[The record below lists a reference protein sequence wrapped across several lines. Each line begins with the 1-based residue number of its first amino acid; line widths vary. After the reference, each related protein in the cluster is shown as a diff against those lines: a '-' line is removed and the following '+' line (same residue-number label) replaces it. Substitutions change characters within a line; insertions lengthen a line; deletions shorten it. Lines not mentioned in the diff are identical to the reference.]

1 MGKLILVRH
10 GETELNREKKFFGW
24 LDPSLNKTGK
34 HQAFLAGKKIE
45 KILEGKESVKIYTS
59 PLKRALETCGE
70 MRIDKFTKEIAHDL
84 KEINFGI
91 FEGLSYEEILEKYP
105 QESKVAFTQWEDYDF
120 QIGESPRK
128 LQGRVI
134 SFIERELDLK
144 GINIIVTHW
153 GVINSI
159 LSYFF
164 SKDLEA
170 YWKFS
175 LKNGGIALIDFN
187 EGFPVLEGFNIG
199 AWDD

>member
-45 KILEGKESVKIYTS
+45 KILEGKESVKIYIS

>member
-120 QIGESPRK
+120 QIGESPRE

>member
-1 MGKLILVRH
+1 M
-10 GETELNREKKFFGW
+10 
-24 LDPSLNKTGK
+24 
-34 HQAFLAGKKIE
+34 
-45 KILEGKESVKIYTS
+45 
-59 PLKRALETCGE
+59 
-70 MRIDKFTKEIAHDL
+70 
-84 KEINFGI
+84 
-91 FEGLSYEEILEKYP
+91 EKYP

>member
-1 MGKLILVRH
+1 MGKLILIRH
-10 GETELNREKKFFGW
+10 GETDLNRDKKFFGW
-24 LDPSLNKTGK
+24 LDPTLNELGKNQAKSAMKKT
-34 HQAFLAGKKIE
+34 E
-45 KILEGKESVKIYTS
+45 KILVGNRNVKIYTS
-59 PLKRALETCGE
+59 PLKRALETCEIIAGE
-70 MRIDKFTKEIAHDL
+70 NFEWEISHEL

-105 QESKVAFTQWEDYDF
+105 QESKIAFTQWENYNF
-120 QIGESPRK
+120 EIGESPRE
-128 LQGRVI
+128 LQKRVVT
-134 SFIERELDLK
+134 FVEEQLDLK
-144 GINIIVTHW
+144 EVNIIVTHW

-175 LKNGGIALIDFN
+175 LKNGGIALISFN

>member
-10 GETELNREKKFFGW
+10 GETELNRGKKFFGW
-24 LDPSLNKTGK
+24 TDPSLNERGK
-34 HQAFLAGKKIE
+34 HQAFLAGKKMN
-45 KILEGKESVKIYTS
+45 KILEGKESVKVYSS
-59 PLKRALETCGE
+59 PLKRALETCEGMGLE
-70 MRIDKFTKEIAHDL
+70 SFSREIAQDL

-105 QESKVAFTQWEDYDF
+105 HESKVAFTRWEDYNF
-120 QIGESPRK
+120 QTGESPRE
-128 LQGRVI
+128 LQERVV

-144 GINIIVTHW
+144 KTNVIVSHW

-187 EGFPVLEGFNIG
+187 EGYPVLEGFNIG